1 MQTFGP
7 PGGHPA
13 AIVLAGGRA
22 TRMGGI
28 DKPGLVVAGRRML
41 DTARGRHHRGTA
53 RARPRPGRLDSTR
66 SRRHVRRHR

>member
-41 DTARGRHHRGTA
+41 DTALDAVADCDRVVVVG
-53 RARPRPGRLDSTR
+53 PRRD
-66 SRRHVRRHR
+66 